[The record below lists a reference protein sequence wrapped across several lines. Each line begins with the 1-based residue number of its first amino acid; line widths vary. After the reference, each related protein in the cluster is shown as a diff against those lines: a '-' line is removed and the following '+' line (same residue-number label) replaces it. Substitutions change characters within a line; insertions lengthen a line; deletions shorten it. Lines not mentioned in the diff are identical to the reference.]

1 MPCSMPELMGTAN
14 PMPDCSAGRL
24 TPSMRED
31 RLWPMPF
38 RQLPPRNVARSER
51 LLRYVGWTAEDL
63 EEFAAALRAQR
74 VIDARLWE

>member
-1 MPCSMPELMGTAN
+1 MPS
-14 PMPDCSAGRL
+14 
-24 TPSMRED
+24 
-31 RLWPMPF
+31 

-63 EEFAAALRAQR
+63 EEFDAALRAQR